1 MLLSVIGISGGGYNF
16 EGNLLFLDDK
26 VEERRVS
33 GEIKEKGQQSLGVG
47 GEEICIYKRERGEDE
62 ENRVS

>member
-1 MLLSVIGISGGGYNF
+1 M

-26 VEERRVS
+26 VEERRVG

-47 GEEICIYKRERGEDE
+47 GEEICIYKRERGEVE
-62 ENRVS
+62 ENRVSSL

>member
-1 MLLSVIGISGGGYNF
+1 MLSLLSVIGISGGGYNF

-33 GEIKEKGQQSLGVG
+33 GEIKEKGQQSLGV
-47 GEEICIYKRERGEDE
+47 
-62 ENRVS
+62 